1 MTNEKQ
7 PLTQNMDGMN
17 DAQRDIMDILSEGD
31 EDETDEDRMKLL
43 KSGDI

>member
-1 MTNEKQ
+1 
-7 PLTQNMDGMN
+7 MDGMN